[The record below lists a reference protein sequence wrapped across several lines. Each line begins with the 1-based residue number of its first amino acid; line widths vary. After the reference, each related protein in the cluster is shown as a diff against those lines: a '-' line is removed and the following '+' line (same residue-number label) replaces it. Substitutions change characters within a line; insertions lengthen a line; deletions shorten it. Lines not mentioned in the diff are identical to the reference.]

1 VLSFT
6 PTSDTFVVEEV
17 PAYVP
22 SGQGEHTYLWI
33 EKTDL
38 TTFEAVRRIARAC
51 DVDARDVG
59 YAGMKDRHA
68 TTRQWLSI
76 PRLDPERALALAVD
90 GVRVLDARRHG
101 NKLRTGHLHGNRF
114 EVVLTGAADGD
125 ERVLGERLQ
134 TLARDGLANR
144 YGDQRFGATGENA
157 AQGLAILRGERRERD
172 QRRRRLLLSAAQ
184 SAVFNRYLELRGDS
198 AWTERGL
205 PSEVLRGRVRE
216 PSEGSRYDMAGAREL
231 RRVRAGDVLQK
242 SASGGLFVCVDV
254 ATDQARVDAG
264 EIMPTGPMPGTRV
277 MDPPPDSDAGQ
288 LEQRALDAV
297 GATRDDFARAGRDL
311 PGARRPVIVNLE
323 LGEPAITAEPARGA
337 IRVRFGLPAGSY
349 ATVAIDC
356 LLTHTVVA
364 PTSGVDANN
373 LC

>member
-144 YGDQRFGATGENA
+144 YGDQRFGATGDNA

-172 QRRRRLLLSAAQ
+172 QRKRRLLLSAAQ
-184 SAVFNRYLELRGDS
+184 SAVFNRYLELRAAGGD
-198 AWTERGL
+198 AK
-205 PSEVLRGRVRE
+205 
-216 PSEGSRYDMAGAREL
+216 EL

-242 SASGGLFVCVDV
+242 AASGGSFVCTDV
-254 ATDQARVDAG
+254 AVDQARVDAG
-264 EIMPTGPMPGTRV
+264 EIVPTGPMPGTRV
-277 MDPPPDSDAGQ
+277 MDPPPDSEAGQ
-288 LEQRALDAV
+288 LEQRALDAC

-323 LGEPAITAEPARGA
+323 LATPAIIAEPARSGL
-337 IRVRFGLPAGSY
+337 RVRFGLPAGSY

-356 LLTHTVVA
+356 LLANIVVA
-364 PTSGVDANN
+364 SAVDVDVNK

>member
-1 VLSFT
+1 
-6 PTSDTFVVEEV
+6 
-17 PAYVP
+17 
-22 SGQGEHTYLWI
+22 
-33 EKTDL
+33 
-38 TTFEAVRRIARAC
+38 
-51 DVDARDVG
+51 
-59 YAGMKDRHA
+59 MKDRHA

-172 QRRRRLLLSAAQ
+172 QRKRRLLLSAAQ
-184 SAVFNRYLELRGDS
+184 SAVFNRYLELRAAGI

-205 PSEVLRGRVRE
+205 PSEVLRGDGERSEGRVGWRGGPEVRE
-216 PSEGSRYDMAGAREL
+216 TSEGSRPHIDAKEL

-242 SASGGLFVCVDV
+242 TASGGSFVCTDV
-254 ATDQARVDAG
+254 AIDQARVDAG
-264 EIMPTGPMPGTRV
+264 EIVPTGPMPGTRV
-277 MDPPPDSDAGQ
+277 MDPPPDSEAGQ
-288 LEQRALDAV
+288 LEQRALDAC

-323 LGEPAITAEPARGA
+323 LGTPAIIPEPARSA
-337 IRVRFGLPAGSY
+337 LRVRFGLPAGSY

-356 LLTHTVVA
+356 LLANIVVA
-364 PTSGVDANN
+364 SAVDVDVNK